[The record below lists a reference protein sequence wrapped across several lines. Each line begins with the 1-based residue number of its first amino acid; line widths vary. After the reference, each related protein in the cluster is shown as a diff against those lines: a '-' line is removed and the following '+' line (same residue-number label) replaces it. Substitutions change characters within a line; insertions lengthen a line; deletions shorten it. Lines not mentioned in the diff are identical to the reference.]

1 MVARSRG
8 SSRDRLVTGFMN
20 TLPDELQAL
29 VALAHQVEDEE
40 DWDSVAD
47 SLERLGRTAESLQLG
62 LIATAAS
69 NAARGLGN
77 VSIEQAF
84 APLMQAIRSSAPA
97 GPFAPVAIVG
107 SERQVTGIAQQDD
120 GTCEPLQ
127 LFSSVADLNRL
138 VVEWPQAIAIPAAE
152 AEQVGS
158 LREKF
163 DCPVYVYGAARD
175 KDARA
180 LASARG
186 AQGFVAEP
194 VVLTELL
201 TSVRYVNCIP
211 KHPIEV
217 ALLGPKEWSA
227 PLLPE
232 LLHEGMRPTA
242 FTEVKSVGSVLHSLF
257 PDVVVLGPADR
268 ATLQSV
274 VQMIRGHV
282 GRTHVVILAMGPYAS
297 FKGLA
302 IDGAVEQPSDL
313 NAAIHERLARMRDH
327 HRDRDVLTQ
336 LLNRSGI
343 LSSAQR
349 ALAWAE
355 RHTDTVTIGL
365 VQAQGLARAADEHG
379 MEAANAC
386 RRHLAIALE
395 RGLRRL
401 DEVGY
406 LGDDLFMAVL
416 FNTNAELVGPRLK
429 HLSESFCAR
438 AHADRRL
445 REIRLSTAVVD
456 TRAGVRGLLPRAMRQ
471 LTGVG

>member
-1 MVARSRG
+1 
-8 SSRDRLVTGFMN
+8 MN
-20 TLPDELQAL
+20 SLPDELQAL
-29 VALAHQVEDEE
+29 VALAHQVVDDE

-47 SLERLGRTAESLQLG
+47 SLHRLGRTAESLELG
-62 LIATAAS
+62 VIAAAAGTTAE
-69 NAARGLGN
+69 NLGTLS
-77 VSIEQAF
+77 VEQAF
-84 APLMQAIRSSAPA
+84 APLMQAVRQSAPA

-107 SERQVTGIAQQDD
+107 SDRQVQGIAQQDD

-127 LFSSVADLNRL
+127 LFPSVAELNRL
-138 VVEWPQAIAIPAAE
+138 VVEWPQAIAIPATE
-152 AEQVGS
+152 AEQVEV
-158 LREKF
+158 LRTKF
-163 DCPVYVYGAARD
+163 GCPVYVYGAARD

-201 TSVRYVNCIP
+201 TSVRYVNSLP
-211 KHPIEV
+211 KRPIEV

-227 PLLPE
+227 NLLPE
-232 LLHEGMRPTA
+232 LLHDGMRPTA
-242 FTEVKSVGSVLHSLF
+242 FSEVKNVGSVLHSLF
-257 PDVVVLGPADR
+257 PDVVVLAPTDR

-282 GRTHVVILAMGPYAS
+282 GRTHVVILAHGPYAS
-297 FKGLA
+297 FKGLG
-302 IDGAVEQPSDL
+302 IDGAIENPSDL
-313 NAAIHERLARMRDH
+313 HATIHERLGRMRDH

-343 LSSAQR
+343 LASAQR

-365 VQAQGLARAADEHG
+365 VQAQGLERAANDHG

-406 LGDDLFMAVL
+406 LGDDLFMALL
-416 FNTNAELVGPRLK
+416 FNTSAELVGPRLN

-445 REIRLSTAVVD
+445 RDIRLSTAVVD